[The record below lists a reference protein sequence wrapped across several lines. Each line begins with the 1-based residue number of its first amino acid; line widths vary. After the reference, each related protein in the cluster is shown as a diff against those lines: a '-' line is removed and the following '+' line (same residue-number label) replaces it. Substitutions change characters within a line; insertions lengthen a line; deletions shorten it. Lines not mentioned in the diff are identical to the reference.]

1 MTFDYCFNEL
11 IDMQAHELSAHTIVS
26 KKSAYAKHLRPIIG
40 AMEMDDIK
48 YPVLQ
53 SIINSMLKNG
63 YAPKTAAHIRDIIRT
78 TFIHA
83 VRCGYT
89 SQNPSLHIKVKRI
102 DNRRFL
108 QLTNDEIVRFVSAVK
123 NEPDLFDR
131 CLFMFLLHG
140 RRANEARQLR
150 WSWIDEKRK
159 TVIIPALHS
168 KDSQTHIYA
177 LSEEFLSLLPYLP
190 RTSEFVF
197 ASRVT
202 GSQFVD
208 IRRPFRRI
216 LKRAGIDKSKMRIHD
231 IRHLV
236 GTVIIASGGSL
247 EDVMYSLGHNSIN
260 TSKRYVTVDVSKSAA
275 SVSLV
280 FGLSSKGGF

>member
-11 IDMQAHELSAHTIVS
+11 IDMQMYELSSHTIAS

-40 AMEMDDIK
+40 AMEMDEIK
-48 YPVLQ
+48 YPILQ
-53 SIINSMLKNG
+53 STINSMLKNG

-78 TFIHA
+78 TFAHA
-83 VRCGYT
+83 IRCEYT
-89 SQNPSLHIKVKRI
+89 SHNPSLLIHVKRI

-108 QLTNDEIVRFVSAVK
+108 QLTNDEIVSFVSAVK

-159 TVIIPALHS
+159 TVTIPALHS
-168 KDSQTHIYA
+168 KDSQTHVYA
-177 LSEEFLSLLPYLP
+177 LSEEFLSLLHFLP
-190 RTSEFVF
+190 RIGELVF

-208 IRRPFRRI
+208 IRRPFKRI

-260 TSKRYVTVDVSKSAA
+260 TSKRYVTVDTSKSAA

-280 FGLSSKGGF
+280 FGLSVNGL